1 MEIAINWAEL
11 NEWIWKHQLSQTQMY
26 STDGF
31 PIIIIA
37 ICHHRDQD
45 ELSIS
50 GYTILFQSFRIA
62 HKLPGLYGY
71 A

>member
-1 MEIAINWAEL
+1 MNMKTSAFPNTNVL
-11 NEWIWKHQLSQTQMY
+11 NRRIS
-26 STDGF
+26 
-31 PIIIIA
+31 IIIIA